1 MTVERPAPELA
12 AGAPIMTSRL
22 AIDYVSPLP
31 PVRSGIAD
39 YSLDLLAALEP
50 LCDLRVV
57 QVPGQRIAGEVAAR
71 WLPVAAELIG
81 EGDRLP
87 VYQMGN
93 NEYHAPVMELAL
105 SKPGVV
111 TLHDVVLH
119 HLLVEMTLGQ
129 AQLDPYLERLAA
141 DHGWVGE
148 RAARARQWG
157 ELGQAAMFSLPAHRT
172 LLRRQRGVLVHSRW
186 AAERVR
192 EEDTEIEVRRVPMG
206 IPLPH
211 EPDQEAGLVFRQHL
225 GLGPHTPLI
234 GTFGFQTPIKRTE
247 KVIAALAQVGM
258 EQTHLLIA
266 GEVSPVLD
274 FEEEASELGV
284 GERVHCLGFLDY
296 DEFEAAIAACDL
308 CVNLRY
314 PTAGE
319 TSASLLRV
327 LAVGRPAIVSDY
339 AHSSELPDDVVVK
352 IPLGEGEAEAL
363 AERVGN
369 LLANRSRLEEMSRRA
384 RHYIAEQ
391 HQPTRAAEAMIEAC
405 GELRELRPPGECRP
419 RPEPPTSL
427 IWRQLWGDLEVQ
439 SGASPWP
446 EGEARRL
453 RVKMINHGPARWLAT
468 AAGTGGVM
476 IEIQWRQSP
485 WAAALRALWVDL
497 PQSLEPGESKEFE
510 VTVRRPVGA
519 SMLVV
524 EPHLQGVAGF
534 NALGGPK
541 WVRFL

>member
-1 MTVERPAPELA
+1 MVKPSDHP
-12 AGAPIMTSRL
+12 PIMTSLL

-39 YSLDLLAALEP
+39 YSLDLLTALEP

-57 QVPGQRIAGEVAAR
+57 QVPGQQIADEVAER
-71 WLPVAAELIG
+71 WLPVPADLTG

-105 SKPGVV
+105 ERPGVV

-129 AQLDPYLERLAA
+129 AELDPYLERLAA

-148 RAARARQWG
+148 RAASARQWG

-186 AAERVR
+186 AADRVR
-192 EEDTEIEVRRVPMG
+192 EEDPEIEVRRVPMG
-206 IPLPH
+206 IPLPR
-211 EPDQEAGLVFRQHL
+211 EPDKEAGLAFRQRL
-225 GLGPHTPLI
+225 GLEPHTPLI
-234 GTFGFQTPIKRTE
+234 GSFGFQTPIKRTE
-247 KVIAALAQVGM
+247 KVIAALAQAGM

-274 FEEEASELGV
+274 FEEAASDMGV

-296 DEFEAAIAACDL
+296 DDFEAAIAACDL

-339 AHSSELPDDVVVK
+339 AHSSELPEDVVVK

-363 AERVGN
+363 AEHVGN
-369 LLANRSRLEEMSRRA
+369 LLANRSRLEKMSRQA
-384 RHYIAEQ
+384 RQYIAEQ
-391 HQPTRAAEAMIEAC
+391 HEPSRAARAMVEAWD
-405 GELRELRPPGECRP
+405 ELRELRPPGECRP
-419 RPEPPTSL
+419 HPEPPTSL
-427 IWRQLWGDLEVQ
+427 IWRELWGDLEVKG
-439 SGASPWP
+439 GAPPWP

-453 RVKMINHGPARWLAT
+453 HLKVINHGPARWLAT
-468 AAGTGGVM
+468 GTGTGGVM
-476 IEIQWRQSP
+476 IEIHWRQSP
-485 WAAALRALWVDL
+485 WTAAQRASWIDL
-497 PQSLEPGESKEFE
+497 PHDLRPGESKQFE
-510 VTVRRPVGA
+510 VTLRRPVGA

-524 EPHLQGVAGF
+524 EPHLQGVSGF